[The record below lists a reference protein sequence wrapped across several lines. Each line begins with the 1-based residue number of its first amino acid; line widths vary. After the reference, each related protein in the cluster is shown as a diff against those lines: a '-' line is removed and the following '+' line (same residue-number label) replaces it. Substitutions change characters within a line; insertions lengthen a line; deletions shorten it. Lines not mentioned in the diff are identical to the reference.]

1 MTLQLDH
8 IFAADE
14 IYLEILLFTLS
25 LSFVGCTGE
34 KAASGNSTIDESLE
48 NIMTKLYDD
57 LDEDLGEL
65 VTTELTKENLSYY
78 LGINELD
85 FEEGLA
91 SEPMLSTSAHS
102 VVLVRVKDS
111 VDIEKIKND
120 IKENVDPFKWVC
132 VGVEKDKIVVENIGN
147 LILLV
152 MDNNYSEDFKN
163 IFLSLKN

>member
-1 MTLQLDH
+1 
-8 IFAADE
+8 
-14 IYLEILLFTLS
+14 
-25 LSFVGCTGE
+25 
-34 KAASGNSTIDESLE
+34 
-48 NIMTKLYDD
+48 MTKLYDD